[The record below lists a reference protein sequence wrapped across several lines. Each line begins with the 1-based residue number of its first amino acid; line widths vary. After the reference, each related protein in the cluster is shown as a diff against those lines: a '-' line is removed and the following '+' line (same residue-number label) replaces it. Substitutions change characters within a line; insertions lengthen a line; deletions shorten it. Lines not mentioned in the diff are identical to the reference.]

1 MASSSTRLVLR
12 IMQSC
17 VEWFQQI
24 IDATGLSDVYIFA
37 VFMALSC
44 GFLLSAFRNGVS
56 SGLDA
61 GSDSAAKAYKARSSR
76 PYRLNHKHKVK

>member
-1 MASSSTRLVLR
+1 MPGSLPQAMLSLFTNCAMWFDR
-12 IMQSC
+12 I
-17 VEWFQQI
+17 I
-24 IDATGLSDVYIFA
+24 TATGMKDYYLSA
-37 VFMALSC
+37 VFVAFSV

-76 PYRLNHKHKVK
+76 PYRLNDKHKLK